1 MKIVANK
8 GEEVYKNRIIRRF
21 REKVP
26 SHNRTSESLRLGVI
40 LAVVGGFLD
49 AYTFIC
55 RGGVFANAETGNIVL
70 LALGLTNKNYKSAL
84 MAGVQILFFIL
95 GVLVTEEIR
104 EHSIK
109 KYNDSIRAEKLIL
122 IIEAIVLFIIG
133 FIPNNVPNIF
143 ITSIIAFISS
153 IQISSFRRLV
163 DSPYSTTMCTGNLRT
178 ASQSAYLAIKKKNK
192 EAETRAIRY
201 FIIILSFLVGASLGG
216 VLTLNFGVKSIW
228 LCSILLIISK
238 FIFSIDEYRFNKYN
252 IKFL

>member
-201 FIIILSFLVGASLGG
+201 FIIILSFLVGASIGG

>member
-122 IIEAIVLFIIG
+122 IIEAIVLLIIG

-143 ITSIIAFISS
+143 ITSTIAFISS

>member
-143 ITSIIAFISS
+143 ITSTIAFISS